1 MNPSL
6 ASLICACGII
16 ALFYLDRD
24 KTVRTSKALW
34 LPVIYF
40 WIVGSRPVS
49 DWLGFSPA
57 AGTNVQLN
65 GSPLDAAVLGA
76 LLIAAIALIV
86 RRGKRTLSFI
96 TLNWPIL
103 VYFLYCLISVA
114 WSYHPDVA
122 FKRWIKS
129 IADLAMCLVIVTD
142 PQPVAALRR
151 VISRVGFILLPV
163 SVLLIKYYGELGR
176 GYTPDGLPM
185 NTGVTTFKNELGVT
199 VLVVSLYTVWR
210 VITLV
215 RTRDLPHRGR
225 HLLAQGALLA
235 FGVALFVMAD
245 SQTSIFC
252 FILGCGLILATELKI
267 TRRRPALVHVLSLL
281 VLLTGGLT
289 LFSGAGAGVAGV
301 MGRDS
306 DFSGRTAIWA
316 ALVKA
321 APNAVVGAGFESFW
335 ISPNVL
341 KFQHTLAS
349 EGWWHPEG
357 LNEAHDGYLEVY
369 LNLGLVG
376 VGLILWILVSGYGR
390 AVAAFRRNPS
400 LGGLMLAYIIP
411 SAFYSFTEAGFR
423 MLSPEWIFLL
433 LAIVSASGIA
443 AGIFGSEMPVNPDT
457 RRSMA
462 KVIHATATRAQPG
475 NRSPQLLNCIARR
488 GPMPD
493 FLPSKFLC

>member
-34 LPVIYF
+34 IPVIYL

-49 DWLGFSPA
+49 AWLGMTPA
-57 AGTNVQLN
+57 AGANVQLD
-65 GSPLDAAVLGA
+65 GSPLDAAVLGV
-76 LLIAAIALIV
+76 LLIAAVAVIV
-86 RRGKRTLSFI
+86 RRGKPALSFI

-103 VYFLYCLISVA
+103 VFFLYCLISVA

-129 IADLAMCLVIVTD
+129 IADVAMCLVIVTD
-142 PQPVAALRR
+142 PQPVAALKR
-151 VISRVGFILLPV
+151 VISRVGFLLLPV
-163 SVLLIKYYGELGR
+163 SVLLIKYYGDLGR

-199 VLVVSLYTVWR
+199 VLVVSLFTVR
-210 VITLV
+210 HVITLL
-215 RTRDLPHRGR
+215 RTRNLPNRGR

-235 FGVALFVMAD
+235 FGIALFGMAD
-245 SQTSIFC
+245 SQTPIAC
-252 FILGCGLILATELKI
+252 FIIGCGLILAMELNF
-267 TRRRPALVHVLSLL
+267 TRRRPAIVHVLCSL

-289 LFSGAGAGVAGV
+289 LFFGGGAGVASA

-306 DFSGRTAIWA
+306 NFSGRTDIWA
-316 ALVKA
+316 ALIKA

-341 KFQHTLAS
+341 KFQHTLAA
-349 EGWWHPEG
+349 GNWWHPED

-376 VGLILWILVSGYGR
+376 VGLILWVLISGYRR

-400 LGGLMLAYIIP
+400 LGGLMLAYII
-411 SAFYSFTEAGFR
+411 SCFFYNFTEAGFR
-423 MLSPEWIFLL
+423 MVSLMWLFLL
-433 LAIVSASGIA
+433 LAIVSASGITV
-443 AGIFGSEMPVNPDT
+443 GILGSEIPGISDT
-457 RRSMA
+457 RGSKA
-462 KVIHATATRAQPG
+462 IVIPANPNSRPKGQRFVPSRAG
-475 NRSPQLLNCIARR
+475 R
-488 GPMPD
+488 GS
-493 FLPSKFLC
+493 L

>member
-1 MNPSL
+1 MNPSV

-34 LPVIYF
+34 IPVIYL

-49 DWLGFSPA
+49 AWLGVTPA
-57 AGTNVQLN
+57 AGTNVQLD
-65 GSPLDAAVLGA
+65 GSPLDAVVVGL
-76 LLIAAIALIV
+76 LLIAAIAVIV
-86 RRGKRTLSFI
+86 RRGKRALAFI
-96 TLNWPIL
+96 TLSWPIL
-103 VYFLYCLISVA
+103 VFFLYCLISVA

-142 PQPVAALRR
+142 PQPVAALKR

-176 GYTPDGLPM
+176 GYTPDGLAM

-199 VLVVSLYTVWR
+199 VLVVSLFTVWH
-210 VITLV
+210 VITLL
-215 RTRDLPHRGR
+215 RTRNLPNRGR

-235 FGVALFVMAD
+235 FGIALFVMAD
-245 SQTSIFC
+245 SQTSIAC
-252 FILGCGLILATELKI
+252 FILGFGLILATELKI
-267 TRRRPALVHVLSLL
+267 TRRRPALVHVLCLL

-289 LFSGAGAGVAGV
+289 LFFGGGAGVASA

-306 DFSGRTAIWA
+306 NFSGRTDIWA
-316 ALVKA
+316 ALIKA

-341 KFQHTLAS
+341 KFQHTLTA

-357 LNEAHDGYLEVY
+357 LNEAHDGYLEVF
-369 LNLGLVG
+369 LNLGLMG
-376 VGLILWILVSGYGR
+376 VGLILWILIRGYRR
-390 AVAAFRRNPS
+390 ALAAFRRNPS

-411 SAFYSFTEAGFR
+411 AVFYNFTEAGFR
-423 MLSPEWIFLL
+423 MVYLMWIFLL
-433 LAIVSASGIA
+433 LAIISAMGIA
-443 AGIFGSEMPVNPDT
+443 AGIFGSEMPVIPDT

-462 KVIHATATRAQPG
+462 KVIHATSTHAQSG
-475 NRSPQLLNCIARR
+475 NRAPQLLKLYSAAR
-488 GPMPD
+488 
-493 FLPSKFLC
+493 SKARFPAV